1 MAQVI
6 ITVGGIAS
14 GKSTWAR
21 KVVAEQPNH
30 VIVERDELRRMQG
43 FGPIGTPAQEKTI
56 TKIQRGLIETALL
69 DGLTPIVSDTNTDK
83 SLRNSLTKFV
93 HKLGADVELVV
104 FDTPLD
110 VCIKR
115 NAARAEPVPEQ
126 VMRKKHAQLQGQI
139 ANGLRSEVLPCQ
151 TWEPVV
157 RNKSLPTAVCV
168 DLDGTL
174 AIHTGRSPYVYDD
187 LHTDRVNDDLLDVL
201 TRMGTG
207 WLDTKVLFV
216 SGRPDSHRDLTQ
228 KWLDAH
234 TGFEADEK
242 HLFMRKAGDQ
252 RPDYIVKNEI
262 YDNEILPNYD
272 VVMVFDDRDQVVRH
286 VRARG
291 ITVAQMNYG
300 RF

>member
-83 SLRNSLTKFV
+83 SLRNSLVKFI
-93 HKLGADVELVV
+93 HKLGADVYLNV
-104 FDTPLD
+104 FDTPLH
-110 VCIKR
+110 VCIER
-115 NAARAEPVPEQ
+115 NAARAEPVPEK
-126 VMRKKHAQLQGQI
+126 VVRKKHDQLVNQVNNQGL
-139 ANGLRSEVLPCQ
+139 ASEMLYCETFEPVDPKRGML
-151 TWEPVV
+151 EPVV
-157 RNKSLPTAVCV
+157 VV

-174 AIHTGRSPYVYDD
+174 AIHNGRSPYDYDK
-187 LHTDRVNDDLLDVL
+187 
-201 TRMGTG
+201 
-207 WLDTKVLFV
+207 LDTDKLNHDLFHVLDSLDMHALFV
-216 SGRPDSHRDLTQ
+216 SGRPDSHRALTDE
-228 KWLDAH
+228 WIRRT
-234 TGFEADEK
+234 TGWEDIGNR
-242 HLFMRKAGDQ
+242 LFMRKAGDQ

-262 YDNEILPNYD
+262 YDNEILPKYN

-291 ITVAQMNYG
+291 ITVAQINYG